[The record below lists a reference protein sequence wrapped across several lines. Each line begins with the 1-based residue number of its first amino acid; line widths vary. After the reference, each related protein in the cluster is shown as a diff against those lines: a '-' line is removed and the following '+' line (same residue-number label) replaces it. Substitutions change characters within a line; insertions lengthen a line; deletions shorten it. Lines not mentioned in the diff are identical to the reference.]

1 MPTDP
6 GVLTAQL
13 QRWREGDGAA
23 MAALS
28 SAVYGELRR
37 LAEQRLRGERGET
50 LQPTSLVNE
59 VFVRLLGAD
68 RNIQNRAHFFGLAAL
83 HMRAILV
90 DHARA
95 RQSEKRGGD
104 VAFVT
109 LSDVSANQLASAE
122 FLELDDALTA
132 LGKVDARAAQVVELT
147 YFGGLERDEVATVL
161 DISVSSVF
169 RALRFGQ
176 TWLKRELSA

>member
-1 MPTDP
+1 MTTDP
-6 GVLTAQL
+6 GALTAQL
-13 QRWREGDGAA
+13 QRWREGDQ
-23 MAALS
+23 AALAQV
-28 SAVYGELRR
+28 SADVYAELRR
-37 LAEQRLRGERGET
+37 LAEQRLRGERGDT

-95 RQSEKRGGD
+95 RQAEKRGGD

-109 LSDVSANQLASAE
+109 LSDAHSSELASAE
-122 FLELDDALTA
+122 FLELDDALNA
-132 LGKVDARAAQVVELT
+132 LAKVDVRAAQVVELT
-147 YFGGLERDEVATVL
+147 YFGGLEREEVAEVL
-161 DISVSSVF
+161 AISVSSVF

>member
-6 GVLTAQL
+6 GALTAQL
-13 QRWREGDGAA
+13 QRWREGDSEA

-28 SAVYGELRR
+28 AEVYGELRR
-37 LAEQRLRGERGET
+37 LAEQRLRGERAET

-109 LSDVSANQLASAE
+109 LSEINSSQMASAE

-132 LGKVDARAAQVVELT
+132 LAKVDARAAQVVELT
-147 YFGGLERDEVATVL
+147 YFGGLEREEVAAVL